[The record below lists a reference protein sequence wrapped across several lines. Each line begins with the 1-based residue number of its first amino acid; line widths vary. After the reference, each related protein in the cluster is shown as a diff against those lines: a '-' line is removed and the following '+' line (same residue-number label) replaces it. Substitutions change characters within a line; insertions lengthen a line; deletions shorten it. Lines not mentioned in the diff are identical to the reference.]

1 MNFKSPYKLAI
12 LAIVLYSTCMLVYGT
27 LRIFIGESIDAIS
40 AFGSVLGGIGAFL
53 GAFVALI
60 IFKGWKVQ
68 ANFELKKEHANHLS
82 NLLSMNYDELHKI
95 SEILLNLDNIKTHE
109 VLCEKYTKFLADD
122 LRSEFYKTQLSA
134 KMLDR
139 LNTKEKDIFKYFSQY
154 QTHFVYLVE
163 NFNVIQKY
171 YIKYFNDFVNSMT
184 NSEKLLFESKG
195 SFDCYPNIKPKTHE
209 KIIIANLVVH
219 KVKFEGNN
227 NKYEYANLKEMT
239 DEMSNIYKILEKKI
253 LDSIDLKIK

>member
-1 MNFKSPYKLAI
+1 MNFKSPYNLAI
-12 LAIVLYSTCMLVYGT
+12 LAIVLYSTSMLVYGT
-27 LRIFIGESIDAIS
+27 LRIFIGEKIDAIS
-40 AFGSVLGGIGAFL
+40 AYGSVLGGIGAFFA
-53 GAFVALI
+53 AFVALI
-60 IFKGWKVQ
+60 IFEGWKDQ
-68 ANFELKKEHANHLS
+68 ANFELKKEHANNLS
-82 NLLSMNYDELHKI
+82 TLLSMSYDESHKI
-95 SEILLNLDNIKTHE
+95 SEILLNLANISTHE
-109 VLCEKYTKFLADD
+109 VLCEKYTIFLADD

-139 LNTKEKDIFKYFSQY
+139 LNTKEKDIFVYFAKY
-154 QTHFVYLVE
+154 QTHFIYLVE

-171 YIKYFNDFVNSMT
+171 YIKYFNDYINSMS
-184 NSEKLLFESKG
+184 NAEKSLFESKG
-195 SFDCYPNIKPKTHE
+195 SFDSYPNIKPKTRE
-209 KIIIANLVVH
+209 KIIIASLVVH